1 MKIDLK
7 TSESAKLPFHT
18 VASLKERLAWL
29 INLRWISIIALLFCV
44 PVADKMFGFKIGF
57 NEITN
62 IAVILLAI
70 NIFYFFIAR
79 YFPFKNEYQELA
91 FLELQILIDLL
102 IISLVIHYSGGIG
115 NPFYFLY
122 LVQVILSGIIFPGKV
137 LPYFNAIAAAL
148 LLTIWTLLEHL
159 VMVDRYLLRSEP
171 ASLALII
178 TSLLAF
184 YIINF
189 AGIYI
194 INNFMNGYRSL
205 KRIIDQKN
213 VQLEQAIKDR
223 SRTFRFAAH
232 ELKSPLI
239 AIQST
244 LEVVKSLFSDDLRK
258 EVKDMVFK
266 AERRSSQVIDM
277 IKEMITVTQYNLGM
291 EKPVFENVDFDEWLF
306 SIVSHHKAHASNK
319 NLELIYNHLPF
330 ALSITV
336 DTNGY
341 EKVVSNL
348 VSNALRY
355 TPSGGKVIVE
365 PFMSDY
371 SYGFVVKD
379 TGIGIPQEDMEKI
392 FEEFYRS
399 KNAREAEQIGTG
411 LGLNLVKEIVE
422 HYGGE
427 ISVKSELGKGS
438 EFKVEFPL
446 KETNRVMST
455 LKNSSNQFFYSPK
468 KLIATPQSKIIPPAS
483 A

>member
-1 MKIDLK
+1 MIKFDLR
-7 TSESAKLPFHT
+7 TTESARLPFHT

-44 PVADKMFGFKIGF
+44 PVADKMFGFFIGF
-57 NEITN
+57 KAITN
-62 IAVILLAI
+62 IAVILIII
-70 NIFYFFIAR
+70 NLLYFFIAR
-79 YFPFKNEYQELA
+79 YYPFRNEYQELA

-102 IISLVIHYSGGIG
+102 IISFVIHYSGGIG

-137 LPYFNAIAAAL
+137 LPYFNAIVAAV
-148 LLTIWTLLEHL
+148 LLTVWTVLEHMF
-159 VMVDRYLLRSEP
+159 VVDKYLLHEEP
-171 ASLALII
+171 STALII

-184 YIINF
+184 YITYF

-205 KRIIDQKN
+205 KRIIDEKN
-213 VQLEQAIKDR
+213 EQLERAIKDR

-232 ELKSPLI
+232 ELKSPMI

-244 LEVVKSLFSDDLRK
+244 LDVVKSLFSNELPP
-258 EVKDMVFK
+258 EVKEMVLK

-291 EKPVFENVDFDEWLF
+291 EKPVFENVEFDNWLF
-306 SIVSHHKAHASNK
+306 EIVNHHKAYADSK
-319 NLELIYNHLPF
+319 NLQLIYNHLP
-330 ALSITV
+330 LSLNITI
-336 DTNGY
+336 DTNGF

-348 VSNALRY
+348 VNNALRY

-365 PFMSDY
+365 PFISDY
-371 SYGFVVKD
+371 TFGFSVKD
-379 TGIGIPQEDMEKI
+379 TGIGIPKEDIEKI

-411 LGLNLVKEIVE
+411 LGLNLVKEIVQ
-422 HYGGE
+422 HYNGQ
-427 ISVKSELGKGS
+427 ISVKSELGKG
-438 EFKVEFPL
+438 
-446 KETNRVMST
+446 N
-455 LKNSSNQFFYSPK
+455 
-468 KLIATPQSKIIPPAS
+468 
-483 A
+483 